1 MSGPA
6 VSAVVALGLGDMNE
20 WTRWWR
26 GIAFINS
33 LCSTSLHLVRQ
44 SPQNT
49 WMEWFSCCRY

>member
-26 GIAFINS
+26 GIAFVNS

-44 SPQNT
+44 SMQNT
-49 WMEWFSCCRY
+49 